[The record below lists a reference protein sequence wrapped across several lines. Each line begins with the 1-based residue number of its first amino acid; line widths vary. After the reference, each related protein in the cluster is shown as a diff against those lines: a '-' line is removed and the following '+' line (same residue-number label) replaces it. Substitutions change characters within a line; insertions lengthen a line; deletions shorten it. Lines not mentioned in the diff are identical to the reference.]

1 MITYQELLKSGENE
15 LVSSN
20 MSDAELDAW
29 YLLEYLTGMSRAKFF
44 LDRDMEVS
52 DEIKD
57 RYLSLIHMRKE
68 HIPLQH
74 ITGTQ
79 EFMGFD
85 FFVNE
90 NVLVP
95 RQDTECLVENVLP
108 FAHGKKIL
116 DMCTGSGCIIISLKK
131 LEETAEC
138 TGADISKKALEVAQK
153 NAASNEAEVYFQES
167 ERFEKIN
174 GQYDIIV
181 SNPPYIRPDVI
192 KTLEPEV
199 REHDPMLAL
208 DGGEDGLMFYRIL
221 AKEGKKHL
229 AGPGMMF
236 MEIGH
241 DQGRAVEE
249 IFENEGF
256 KEVVVKKY
264 VCEIDRVV
272 MALK

>member
-20 MSDAELDAW
+20 ISDAELDAW
-29 YLLEYLTGMSRAKFF
+29 YLLEYITGMSRAKFF

-131 LEETAEC
+131 LNETAEC

-153 NAASNEAEVYFQES
+153 NAASNEAEVYFIES
-167 ERFEKIN
+167 DMFEKIN
-174 GQYDIIV
+174 GKYDIIV
-181 SNPPYIRPDVI
+181 SNPPYIRPDLI

-241 DQGRAVEE
+241 DQGRSVKE

-256 KEVVVKKY
+256 KEVVVKKDL
-264 VCEIDRVV
+264 CENDRVV
-272 MALK
+272 MAVK

>member
-20 MSDAELDAW
+20 ISDAELDAW
-29 YLLEYLTGMSRAKFF
+29 YLLEYITGMSRAKFF
-44 LDRDMEVS
+44 IDRDMEVS

-138 TGADISKKALEVAQK
+138 TGADRRRGTDHVPERKRCAANFCSDFQPFFPSHYICGNHESYDSAALQ
-153 NAASNEAEVYFQES
+153 
-167 ERFEKIN
+167 
-174 GQYDIIV
+174 
-181 SNPPYIRPDVI
+181 
-192 KTLEPEV
+192 
-199 REHDPMLAL
+199 
-208 DGGEDGLMFYRIL
+208 GEI
-221 AKEGKKHL
+221 H
-229 AGPGMMF
+229 
-236 MEIGH
+236 
-241 DQGRAVEE
+241 
-249 IFENEGF
+249 
-256 KEVVVKKY
+256 
-264 VCEIDRVV
+264 
-272 MALK
+272 

>member
-1 MITYQELLKSGENE
+1 
-15 LVSSN
+15 
-20 MSDAELDAW
+20 
-29 YLLEYLTGMSRAKFF
+29 MSRAKFF
-44 LDRDMEVS
+44 IDRDMEVS

-57 RYLSLIHMRKE
+57 RYRSLIHMRKE

-153 NAASNEAEVYFQES
+153 NAASNEAEVYFKES
-167 ERFEKIN
+167 DMFEKIN
-174 GQYDIIV
+174 GKYDIIV

-241 DQGRAVEE
+241 DQGRAVKE

-256 KEVVVKKY
+256 KEVVVKKDL
-264 VCEIDRVV
+264 CENDRVV
-272 MALK
+272 MAVK